1 MADQID
7 WIALAVF
14 LFFFILVTV
23 MGFFAARWKAGPVS
37 EHLDEWGLGGRQF
50 GTWITWFLVGGDF
63 YTAYTVI
70 AVPALVYAVGAYGFF
85 ALPYTIIVYPFVFAV
100 MPILWKVAHANGHV
114 TAADVVLGTY
124 GSRGLELAV
133 AITGMIA
140 TMPYIAL
147 QLIGMGVVIKAMGL
161 TGELPIVA
169 AFIILALYTYS
180 SGLRAPALIAF
191 VKDIM
196 IYIVVLVAV
205 VVVPARLG
213 GYGAVFAAAGDA
225 FAAKGGATGLTLK
238 PAQMLPY
245 ATLALGSALAA
256 FMYPHTLTGI
266 FASKSADTIRKNAVL
281 LPAYT
286 LLLGLIA
293 LLGYMAYAANI
304 KVTSTND
311 VVPTLFKVLF
321 PSWFAGFAFSAIAIG
336 ALVPAAVM
344 SIGAA
349 NLFTRNVWKSYV
361 NPDISHAGEAA
372 VAKIASLVVKVG
384 ALAFILFLPTQY
396 ALDLQ
401 LLGGLWILQTFPAL
415 VFGLFTRW
423 FRAEGLLLGW
433 AVGNSLGIVDG
444 MEQRAEA
451 AREHRSRRRQLC
463 VLCRARRA
471 DPQCRRRSHRD
482 RHRRADLA
490 AQRGCRILIAVRL
503 AAHAL
508 RSAGG
513 VSATNRLRKVP
524 MPLISI
530 STTSPALRSGEA
542 PSVPIQITSPGHSV
556 KYFVSSTMNGLMP
569 KIMSLVRKRL
579 LSLPFTLTMVS
590 ILSRSTSVSIHGPIG
605 LKVSAFL
612 ARHSPRSAFCQLRS
626 LTSLPMV

>member
-1 MADQID
+1 MSANID
-7 WIALAVF
+7 WTALSIF
-14 LFFFILVTV
+14 LFFFVLVTV
-23 MGFFAARWKAGPVS
+23 MGFFAARWKAGPVG

-100 MPILWKVAHANGHV
+100 MPVLWKTAHANGYV
-114 TAADVVLGTY
+114 TAADVVY
-124 GSRGLELAV
+124 GAYRSRGLELAV
-133 AITGMIA
+133 AVTGMIA

-147 QLIGMGVVIKAMGL
+147 QLIGMGVTIKAIGL
-161 TGELPIVA
+161 TGDLPIIA

-180 SGLRAPALIAF
+180 AGLRAPALIAF

-205 VVVPARLG
+205 AVVPAKLG
-213 GYGAVFAAAGDA
+213 GYGAVFAAASDA
-225 FAAKGGATGLTLK
+225 FAAKGGDTGLILK
-238 PAQMLPY
+238 SSQMLPY
-245 ATLALGSALAA
+245 ATLAFGSALAA

-266 FASKSADTIRKNAVL
+266 FASKPADTIRKNAIL

-304 KVTSTND
+304 KVSSPND
-311 VVPTLFKVLF
+311 VVPVLFQVLF
-321 PSWFAGFAFSAIAIG
+321 PSWFAGFSFSAIAIG

-361 NPDISHAGEAA
+361 DPNISHAGEAS

-384 ALAFILFLPTQY
+384 ALAFTIFLPTQY

-433 AVGNSLGIVDG
+433 AAGILWG
-444 MEQRAEA
+444 TWTAW
-451 AREHRSRRRQLC
+451 S
-463 VLCRARRA
+463 
-471 DPQCRRRSHRD
+471 
-482 RHRRADLA
+482 
-490 AQRGCRILIAVRL
+490 
-503 AAHAL
+503 
-508 RSAGG
+508 
-513 VSATNRLRKVP
+513 
-524 MPLISI
+524 
-530 STTSPALRSGEA
+530 
-542 PSVPIQITSPGHSV
+542 
-556 KYFVSSTMNGLMP
+556 NGLKP
-569 KIMSLVRKRL
+569 LAT
-579 LSLPFTLTMVS
+579 LSIGDTSYVFYVGLGALILNVVVATVATVVVGWVLPEPRPS
-590 ILSRSTSVSIHGPIG
+590 AIARS
-605 LKVSAFL
+605 
-612 ARHSPRSAFCQLRS
+612 
-626 LTSLPMV
+626 

>member
-1 MADQID
+1 MAGQID
-7 WIALAVF
+7 WVALAVF
-14 LFFFILVTV
+14 LFFFVLVTV
-23 MGFFAARWKAGPVS
+23 MGFLAARWKAGPVS
-37 EHLDEWGLGGRQF
+37 AHLDEWGLGGRQF

-100 MPILWKVAHANGHV
+100 MPLLWKTAHANGYV
-114 TAADVVLGTY
+114 TAADVVLGAY
-124 GSRGLELAV
+124 RSRGLELAV
-133 AITGMIA
+133 AITGMVA

-147 QLIGMGVVIKAMGL
+147 QLIGMGVTIKAIGL
-161 TGELPIVA
+161 TGDLPIIA

-205 VVVPARLG
+205 AVVPAKLG
-213 GYGAVFAAAGDA
+213 GYGAVFAAANDA
-225 FAAKGGATGLTLK
+225 FAAKGGDTGLILK
-238 PAQMLPY
+238 PSQMLPY
-245 ATLALGSALAA
+245 ATLAFGSALAA

-266 FASKSADTIRKNAVL
+266 FASKSADTIRKNAIL

-293 LLGYMAYAANI
+293 LLGYMVYAAHI
-304 KVTSTND
+304 KVASNND
-311 VVPTLFKVLF
+311 AVPELFKALF

-361 NPDISHAGEAA
+361 DPGISHAGEAA
-372 VAKIASLVVKVG
+372 VAKVASLVVKLG
-384 ALAFILFLPTQY
+384 ALIFTLFLPVQY

-433 AVGNSLGIVDG
+433 AAGILWG
-444 MEQRAEA
+444 TWTAWSNGLKPLA
-451 AREHRSRRRQLC
+451 TI
-463 VLCRARRA
+463 
-471 DPQCRRRSHRD
+471 
-482 RHRRADLA
+482 DL
-490 AQRGCRILIAVRL
+490 
-503 AAHAL
+503 
-508 RSAGG
+508 GG
-513 VSATNRLRKVP
+513 VSYVFYVGLGALILNAVVATLANVVVGWVLPERRGV
-524 MPLISI
+524 I
-530 STTSPALRSGEA
+530 A
-542 PSVPIQITSPGHSV
+542 PS
-556 KYFVSSTMNGLMP
+556 
-569 KIMSLVRKRL
+569 
-579 LSLPFTLTMVS
+579 
-590 ILSRSTSVSIHGPIG
+590 
-605 LKVSAFL
+605 
-612 ARHSPRSAFCQLRS
+612 
-626 LTSLPMV
+626 

>member
-1 MADQID
+1 MADGIE
-7 WIALAVF
+7 WVALSVF
-14 LFFFILVTV
+14 IFFFALVTV
-23 MGFFAARWKAGPVS
+23 MGFLAARWKSGPVS

-50 GTWITWFLVGGDF
+50 GTWITWFLIGGDF

-85 ALPYTIIVYPFVFAV
+85 ALPYTIIVYPFVFAI
-100 MPILWKVAHANGHV
+100 MPVLWKVAHKNGYV
-114 TAADVVLGTY
+114 TAADVVHGTY
-124 GSRGLELAV
+124 RSRGLELAV
-133 AITGMIA
+133 ALTGMVA

-161 TGELPIVA
+161 SGEWPIIA

-205 VVVPARLG
+205 VIVPYKLG
-213 GYGAVFAAAGDA
+213 GYGAVFSAANDA
-225 FAAKGGATGLTLK
+225 FNAKGGTTGLTLK
-238 PAQMLPY
+238 PGLLLPY

-256 FMYPHTLTGI
+256 FMYPHTLTGV
-266 FASKSADTIRKNAVL
+266 FASKSADTIRKNAIL

-293 LLGYMAYAANI
+293 LLGYMVYAAHL
-304 KVTSTND
+304 KLSSPND
-311 VVPTLFKVLF
+311 AVPMLFQALF
-321 PSWFAGFAFSAIAIG
+321 PSWFAGFAFAAIAIG

-372 VAKIASLVVKVG
+372 VAKITSLVVKVG

-433 AVGNSLGIVDG
+433 AVGIGWGSWTVWSNGMKPLASLALGGDTYTFFVG
-444 MEQRAEA
+444 LGA
-451 AREHRSRRRQLC
+451 L
-463 VLCRARRA
+463 
-471 DPQCRRRSHRD
+471 
-482 RHRRADLA
+482 
-490 AQRGCRILIAVRL
+490 ILNIAV
-503 AAHAL
+503 AAAVTVIVRMIL
-508 RSAGG
+508 PEGK
-513 VSATNRLRKVP
+513 SAT
-524 MPLISI
+524 
-530 STTSPALRSGEA
+530 ARS
-542 PSVPIQITSPGHSV
+542 
-556 KYFVSSTMNGLMP
+556 
-569 KIMSLVRKRL
+569 
-579 LSLPFTLTMVS
+579 
-590 ILSRSTSVSIHGPIG
+590 
-605 LKVSAFL
+605 
-612 ARHSPRSAFCQLRS
+612 
-626 LTSLPMV
+626 

>member
-1 MADQID
+1 MSADID

-14 LFFFILVTV
+14 VFFFALVTV
-23 MGFFAARWKAGPVS
+23 MGFFAARWKSGPVS

-50 GTWITWFLVGGDF
+50 GTWITWFLIGGDF

-85 ALPYTIIVYPFVFAV
+85 ALPYTVIVYPFVFAI
-100 MPILWKVAHANGHV
+100 MPLLWKIAHAKGHV
-114 TAADVVLGTY
+114 TAADVVHGTY
-124 GSRGLELAV
+124 NSRGLELAV
-133 AITGMIA
+133 AITGMVA

-147 QLIGMGVVIKAMGL
+147 QLIGMGVVIKAIGL
-161 TGELPIVA
+161 TSDSAIVADLPLVA
-169 AFIILALYTYS
+169 AFVILALYTYS

-196 IYIVVLVAV
+196 IYIVVLVAI
-205 VVVPARLG
+205 VVVPAKLG
-213 GYGAVFAAAGDA
+213 GYGAVFSAANDA
-225 FAAKGGATGLTLK
+225 FAAKGGPTGLVLK
-238 PAQMLPY
+238 PSQMLAY

-266 FASKSADTIRKNAVL
+266 FASKSADTIRKNAIL

-293 LLGYMAYAANI
+293 LLGYMAYAAHI
-304 KVTSTND
+304 KVTSNND

-361 NPDISHAGEAA
+361 NPGISHAGEAS

-384 ALAFILFLPTQY
+384 ALAFTIFLPTQY

-433 AVGNSLGIVDG
+433 AAGILWGTWTAWSNGLKPLATLDIGGSRYVFYVGLGALILNTAVAVIG
-444 MEQRAEA
+444 T
-451 AREHRSRRRQLC
+451 
-463 VLCRARRA
+463 
-471 DPQCRRRSHRD
+471 
-482 RHRRADLA
+482 LA
-490 AQRGCRILIAVRL
+490 VG
-503 AAHAL
+503 
-508 RSAGG
+508 
-513 VSATNRLRKVP
+513 
-524 MPLISI
+524 LIS
-530 STTSPALRSGEA
+530 PR
-542 PSVPIQITSPGHSV
+542 
-556 KYFVSSTMNGLMP
+556 
-569 KIMSLVRKRL
+569 KIV
-579 LSLPFTLTMVS
+579 T
-590 ILSRSTSVSIHGPIG
+590 
-605 LKVSAFL
+605 
-612 ARHSPRSAFCQLRS
+612 Q
-626 LTSLPMV
+626 

>member
-7 WIALAVF
+7 WTALAVF

-23 MGFFAARWKAGPVS
+23 MGFFAARWKAGPVN

-114 TAADVVLGTY
+114 TAADVVFGTY
-124 GSRGLELAV
+124 GSRGLELAI
-133 AITGMIA
+133 ALTGMIA

-205 VVVPARLG
+205 VVVPVRLG

-225 FAAKGGATGLTLK
+225 FAAKGGATGLILK
-238 PAQMLPY
+238 PGQMLPY

-266 FASKSADTIRKNAVL
+266 FASKAADTLRQNAVF

-286 LLLGLIA
+286 VLLGLIA
-293 LLGYMAYAANI
+293 LLGFMAYAAKITVKNN
-304 KVTSTND
+304 ND
-311 VVPTLFKVLF
+311 VVPALFNALF
-321 PSWFAGFAFSAIAIG
+321 PSWFTGFAFAAIAIG

-349 NLFTRNVWKSYV
+349 NLFTRNIWKAYV
-361 NPDISHAGEAA
+361 DPGITASGEAA
-372 VAKIASLVVKVG
+372 VAKIASLVVKAG
-384 ALAFILFLPTQY
+384 ALLVILYLPTQF

-401 LLGGLWILQTFPAL
+401 FLGGLWILQILPAVLASLYFRQFAAPAL
-415 VFGLFTRW
+415 FI
-423 FRAEGLLLGW
+423 GW
-433 AVGNSLGIVDG
+433 AVGMAGGTYMAWSDG
-444 MEQRAEA
+444 LKPL
-451 AREHRSRRRQLC
+451 HT
-463 VLCRARRA
+463 
-471 DPQCRRRSHRD
+471 
-482 RHRRADLA
+482 LA
-490 AQRGCRILIAVRL
+490 IGDASFTAYVGLIALVANIVVAGVAHL
-503 AAHAL
+503 A
-508 RSAGG
+508 
-513 VSATNRLRKVP
+513 
-524 MPLISI
+524 MISERP
-530 STTSPALRSGEA
+530 TTKS
-542 PSVPIQITSPGHSV
+542 
-556 KYFVSSTMNGLMP
+556 
-569 KIMSLVRKRL
+569 
-579 LSLPFTLTMVS
+579 
-590 ILSRSTSVSIHGPIG
+590 
-605 LKVSAFL
+605 
-612 ARHSPRSAFCQLRS
+612 
-626 LTSLPMV
+626 

>member
-7 WIALAVF
+7 WVALAVF

-23 MGFFAARWKAGPVS
+23 MGFLAARWRSGPVN

-100 MPILWKVAHANGHV
+100 MPLLWKTAHANGYV
-114 TAADVVLGTY
+114 TAADVVHGTY
-124 GSRGLELAV
+124 NSRGLELAV
-133 AITGMIA
+133 ALTGLVA

-147 QLIGMGVVIKAMGL
+147 QLIGMGVTIKAIGV
-161 TGELPIVA
+161 TGDLPIVA
-169 AFIILALYTYS
+169 AFVILALYTYS

-191 VKDIM
+191 VKDTM

-205 VVVPARLG
+205 VIVPVKLG
-213 GYGAVFAAAGDA
+213 GYAAVFAAAGDA
-225 FAAKGGATGLTLK
+225 FAAKGGATGLILK
-238 PAQMLPY
+238 PSQMLPY

-256 FMYPHTLTGI
+256 FMYPHTLTGV
-266 FASKSADTIRKNAVL
+266 FASNSANTIRKNAIL

-286 LLLGLIA
+286 VLLGLIA
-293 LLGYMAYAANI
+293 LLGYMAHAAHI
-304 KVTSTND
+304 KVDSPND
-311 VVPTLFKVLF
+311 VVPVLFQVLF

-349 NLFTRNVWKSYV
+349 NLFTRNIWKSYV
-361 NPDISHAGEAA
+361 DPNISHAGEAA

-384 ALAFILFLPTQY
+384 ALAFILFLPVQY

-401 LLGGLWILQTFPAL
+401 LLGGLWILQTLPAL

-433 AVGNSLGIVDG
+433 AAGIVWG
-444 MEQRAEA
+444 SWTAWGNGLKPLATIELGGTSYVFYVGLGALILNIVVA
-451 AREHRSRRRQLC
+451 AIANL
-463 VLCRARRA
+463 
-471 DPQCRRRSHRD
+471 
-482 RHRRADLA
+482 
-490 AQRGCRILIAVRL
+490 ILERV
-503 AAHAL
+503 
-508 RSAGG
+508 
-513 VSATNRLRKVP
+513 
-524 MPLISI
+524 
-530 STTSPALRSGEA
+530 SPARSVTA
-542 PSVPIQITSPGHSV
+542 PS
-556 KYFVSSTMNGLMP
+556 
-569 KIMSLVRKRL
+569 
-579 LSLPFTLTMVS
+579 
-590 ILSRSTSVSIHGPIG
+590 
-605 LKVSAFL
+605 
-612 ARHSPRSAFCQLRS
+612 
-626 LTSLPMV
+626 